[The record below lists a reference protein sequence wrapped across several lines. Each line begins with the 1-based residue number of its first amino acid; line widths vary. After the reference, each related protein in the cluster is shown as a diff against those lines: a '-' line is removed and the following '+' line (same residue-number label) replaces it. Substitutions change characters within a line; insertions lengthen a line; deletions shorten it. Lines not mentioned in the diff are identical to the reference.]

1 MEGMSKLKELKE
13 KIISLITSPN
23 TKGYAV
29 NNKRKLTV
37 FSITLLIL
45 LIVFFIGATTGS
57 INMSIGRLFRGLFIA
72 KDPDV
77 ATILDLRF
85 PRVLIAILAG
95 AAISTSGAML
105 QSVMK
110 NPLTDPGIIGISS
123 AASLMSILIV
133 TFIPQLYFSIP
144 IFAILGGLAA
154 YFLIYSLAWDGGV
167 NPVKLILVGVALNMT
182 FVGFGEFFKAAA
194 GGGANLSQV
203 QSIVLGNISQKTWAD
218 VKLMTVFVIF
228 GLIISYFLYKKCNIL
243 SLEDKTARALGV
255 NVDRDRFLVALVAII
270 LVSVSTSVVG
280 VIGFLGLIVPHIAKL
295 LVGSDHKI
303 KLPYTMVLGALVLL
317 LSDTIGRS
325 LFAPYEI
332 PAVIIMSIFGGP
344 FFIFLLRRGG
354 EGFGS

>member
-1 MEGMSKLKELKE
+1 MKGLIGKIRSE
-13 KIISLITSPN
+13 IISPD
-23 TKGYAV
+23 TKGCATT
-29 NNKRKLTV
+29 NKRKVTV
-37 FSITLLIL
+37 FSITILLL

-57 INMSIGRLFRGLFIA
+57 IDMSVGRLFRGLFVA
-72 KDPDV
+72 KDPEV
-77 ATILDLRF
+77 ATIWDLRF
-85 PRVLIAILAG
+85 PRVIIAIMAG
-95 AAISTSGAML
+95 AAISTSGALL

-144 IFAILGGLAA
+144 LFAIIGGMIA
-154 YFLIYSLAWDGGV
+154 YCLIYSLAWDGGV

-182 FVGFGEFFKAAA
+182 FVGFGEFFKAAG

-218 VKLMTVFVIF
+218 VKLLAVFVAI
-228 GLIISYFLYKKCNIL
+228 GLIVSYCLYKKCNIL

-255 NVDRDRFLVALVAII
+255 NVDRDRFLVALVAIV
-270 LVSVSTSVVG
+270 LVSVSTAVVG

-325 LFAPYEI
+325 IFAPYEI
-332 PAVIIMSIFGGP
+332 PAAIIMSIFGGP